1 MSGFVNTLKNNF
13 KKRRIITLT
22 SLALFVAS
30 IATVSAY
37 AITNVYFSSETEAAT
52 LSGQA
57 ATVLDSTASGSSVVK
72 FGATAPSCTGTSD
85 PWGGCWPD
93 ATNTGTVTTT
103 GCPANL
109 QQVDTSGDGYQVNLN
124 QDGMVYENKEIMN
137 ETVLRV
143 RANNVTIRCVKMH
156 GIGWYG
162 IDNTE
167 INTVTGTVLDRVDV
181 DCQDKGFVVGLLL
194 HDAVV
199 SKANVHNC
207 DHMINSAGN
216 NLTVEDSYCHD
227 LTNIPGQDI
236 HADCIQNMG
245 GNTGNTYRHNSMWG
259 WDTSDILLGQEY
271 GDASDVIVEKNRF
284 MSDPNKT
291 PPAYLLYLSG
301 TDTIVRDNFFT
312 KRYTYGHCTNNT
324 VQGAT
329 FTWTNNRWWED
340 NTVISGC

>member
-1 MSGFVNTLKNNF
+1 MRRLSTLVQKY
-13 KKRRIITLT
+13 KVI
-22 SLALFVAS
+22 SVAS
-30 IATVSAY
+30 LSLLTVAASLVVVY
-37 AITNVYFSSETEAAT
+37 AVANVYYSSETEAVT
-52 LSGQA
+52 RSGQLA
-57 ATVLDSTASGSSVVK
+57 AVSDASASSGSAIK
-72 FGATAPSCTGTSD
+72 FGASAPACGESD

-93 ATNTGTVTTT
+93 ASNTGTA
-103 GCPANL
+103 GCPAL
-109 QQVDTSGDGYQVNLN
+109 QQVDTSGDGWQVNLN

-167 INTVTGTVLDRVDV
+167 ITSVTGTVVDRVDV

-216 NLTVEDSYCHD
+216 NLTVQDSYCHD

-245 GNTGNTYRHNSMWG
+245 GNSGNTYRHNSMWG
-259 WDTSDILLGQEY
+259 WDTSDIILGQEF
-271 GDASDVIVEKNRF
+271 GDASDLIIENNRF

-301 TDTIVRDNFFT
+301 TNTIVRNNFFT
-312 KRYTYGHCTNNT
+312 KRYTYGHCTLNT
-324 VQGAT
+324 SNP

-340 NTVISGC
+340 NAVISGC

>member
-1 MSGFVNTLKNNF
+1 MKAKILRLKIA
-13 KKRRIITLT
+13 RGAILIGGVTALLLT
-22 SLALFVAS
+22 TVHAVA
-30 IATVSAY
+30 
-37 AITNVYFSSETEAAT
+37 NVYHSQQIE
-52 LSGQA
+52 SGTRTSNA
-57 ATVLDSTASGSSVVK
+57 VVVSDTSASGSSAVK
-72 FGATAPSCTGTSD
+72 FGTSAGPGCTGTPD

-93 ATNTGTVTTT
+93 ASNTGIA
-103 GCPANL
+103 GCPAL
-109 QQVDTSGDGYQVNLN
+109 QPVNTESDGWQVNLN

-143 RANNVTIRCVKMH
+143 RANNVTIRCVKMN

-167 INTVTGTVLDRVDV
+167 IINVTGTVVDRVEV
-181 DCQDKGFVVGLLL
+181 DCKDKGFVVGLLL

-199 SKANVHNC
+199 SRANVHRC
-207 DHMINSAGN
+207 DHMINSAGS
-216 NLTVEDSYCHD
+216 NLTVEDSYCHNLTD
-227 LTNIPGQDI
+227 LPGV

-245 GNTGNTYRHNSMWG
+245 GNTNNIYRHNSMWG
-259 WDTSDILLGQEY
+259 WDTSDILLGQEF
-271 GDASDVIVEKNRF
+271 GDASNVIVERNRF

-301 TDTIVRDNFFT
+301 TNTIVRDNFFT
-312 KRYTYGHCTNNT
+312 RSYTYGHCTNNT

>member
-1 MSGFVNTLKNNF
+1 MKLAWLPRFAGWQRNVAVVA
-13 KKRRIITLT
+13 
-22 SLALFVAS
+22 SLAVVVTGGYLITRSFAATSVAS
-30 IATVSAY
+30 IQAEAGGRSAN
-37 AITNVYFSSETEAAT
+37 AQVVNDTSASAGAAVKFT
-52 LSGQA
+52 A
-57 ATVLDSTASGSSVVK
+57 PASG
-72 FGATAPSCTGTSD
+72 GSCTGEAD

-93 ATNTGTVTTT
+93 ANNTGTV
-103 GCPANL
+103 GCPAL
-109 QQVDTSGDGYQVNLN
+109 QKVYTDNDGYQVNLN

-167 INTVTGTVLDRVDV
+167 ITTVTGTVVDRVDV

-199 SKANVHNC
+199 SRANVHNC

-216 NLTVEDSYCHD
+216 YLTVKDSYCHD
-227 LTNIPGQDI
+227 LTNIVGKDI

-245 GNTGNTYRHNSMWG
+245 GNTGNTYSHNSFWG
-259 WDTSDILLGQEY
+259 WDTSDVLLGQEY
-271 GDASDVIVEKNRF
+271 GDASNVIVEKNRF
-284 MSDPNKT
+284 LSDPNKT

-301 TDTIVRDNFFT
+301 TNTIVRDNFFT
-312 KRYTYGHCTNNT
+312 KRYTYGYCTNNT
-324 VQGAT
+324 LPGTT
-329 FTWTNNRWWED
+329 FTWTNNKWWED
-340 NTVISGC
+340 KTNISGC